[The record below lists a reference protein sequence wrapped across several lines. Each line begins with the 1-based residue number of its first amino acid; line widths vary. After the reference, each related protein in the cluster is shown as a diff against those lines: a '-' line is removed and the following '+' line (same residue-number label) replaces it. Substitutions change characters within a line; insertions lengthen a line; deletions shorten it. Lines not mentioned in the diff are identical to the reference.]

1 MIDKAII
8 LAAGKGTR
16 LRPLTFGIP
25 KPLLPVKGIPMIN
38 WILQNI
44 TTHKEVKE
52 IYVAI
57 PGLTSDDFMDRVL
70 LNAQGICID
79 SYFRNLNVGF
89 KIKTIPTFQLETG
102 GDLKH
107 VLEEVATMN
116 ETIIVTN
123 GDVITDI
130 NVSEMVKYHEKAKE
144 TMDIAATIFLFEV
157 PKEDVSRLGI
167 AKLREEKGVTLV
179 EDFVEK
185 PKTEEAPS
193 RYANAGF
200 YIFELSEIFH
210 RIPKERHRIEKSLLP
225 ELAKEGKLAAYI
237 GKPKFWID
245 IGTKESYELANKMAH
260 ENMIIP
266 PPMPGREE
274 NG

>member
-1 MIDKAII
+1 MIEKAII

-25 KPLLPVKGIPMIN
+25 KPLLPVKGVPMIN

-44 TTHKEVKE
+44 TTYNGIKEVF
-52 IYVAI
+52 VAI
-57 PGLTSDDFMDRVL
+57 PGVTSDDFMDRVL

-79 SYFRNLNVGF
+79 SYFRNINTPY
-89 KIKTIPTFQLETG
+89 KIKTVPTFQRETG
-102 GDLKH
+102 GDLRH
-107 VLEEVATMN
+107 VLEEAATMN
-116 ETIIVTN
+116 EPIIVTN

-130 NVSEMVKYHEKAKE
+130 KVSEMVEYHEKVKE
-144 TMDIAATIFLFEV
+144 TLDIAATMFLFEV
-157 PKEDVSRLGI
+157 PEQDISRLGI
-167 AKLREEKGVTLV
+167 AKLRQEKGFTLV
-179 EDFVEK
+179 EDFIEK

-200 YIFELSEIFH
+200 YIFELAEVFH
-210 RIPKERHRIEKSLLP
+210 KIPKERHKIEKTLLP
-225 ELAKEGKLAAYI
+225 ELAKEGKLAAFL

-245 IGTKESYELANKMAH
+245 IGTNESYELANKLAH
-260 ENMIIP
+260 ENVIIP
-266 PPMPGREE
+266 PPDPTRDK